1 MLRALLAGLCLAA
14 AAANAQEFPGGTIRI
29 ITYSPPGGPNDTMAR
44 SLIEP
49 LGKVFGQTVTI
60 DARVGGD
67 GIIAAQT
74 CAGSRPDGHTL
85 CVTGNS
91 MISLNPVIRSKL
103 PYDPLRD
110 FAPVMFI
117 GFFDSLLLVHPSVP
131 ANSVEELI
139 ELSKA
144 KPDSLNWGHFGLNTT
159 GNFYQEFI
167 RKSRSAPFYPV
178 PYKTNGQMLQAL
190 IAGEAHVVVFG
201 MANAMTSVK
210 AGRVKPL
217 AITADTRVKELPN
230 VPTFAEKGIKL
241 PLRGWFGYH
250 VQAATPRAVVNRWN
264 TEVRRI
270 MSEPSYQSTFM
281 DKLGITPDLGTPEH
295 FDAFIRSQLKEM
307 KELVDYLGIKPH

>member
-1 MLRALLAGLCLAA
+1 MKRVLAACLCLASA
-14 AAANAQEFPGGTIRI
+14 ALNAQEFPGGTIRI

-49 LGKVFGQTVTI
+49 LTKVFNQTITI
-60 DARVGGD
+60 DARVGAE

-74 CAGSRPDGHTL
+74 CAQSRPDGHTL

-91 MISLNPVIRSKL
+91 MISLNPVVRARL
-103 PYDPLRD
+103 PYDPLKD

-117 GFFDSLLLVHPSVP
+117 GFFDSLLLVHPSVA

-139 ELSKA
+139 DLSKA

-167 RKSRSAPFYPV
+167 KKSRSAPFYPV
-178 PYKTNGQMLQAL
+178 PYKTNGQMIQAV
-190 IAGEAHVVVFG
+190 IAGEAHVAVFG
-201 MANAMTSVK
+201 MANAMGSVK
-210 AGRVKPL
+210 SGKVKVL
-217 AITADTRVKELPN
+217 AITSDARVKELPN
-230 VPTFAEKGIKL
+230 VATFAEKGIKL

-281 DKLGITPDLGTPEH
+281 DKLGITPNLGTPED

-307 KELVDYLGIKPH
+307 KELVDYLGMKPH